1 MNFNPMKSPTPA
13 FPSLNSPKT
22 NMLASVTSAFSNIWI
37 VFGLVVLVAVLCYV
51 YYKKVGYYI
60 DLGIKNIGAIINGR
74 QSIETQFGNAE
85 NMGTGDLLA
94 TLKPMDGTPVQ
105 LQNTAEDMPP
115 HLRKDM
121 EDMPPHLRTAMKDSP
136 PRPQLPS
143 PGNRPSGMPGAE
155 SGQPG
160 TFLSGVLPH
169 PNFST
174 GGKQVFNVSRN
185 IYTYNDAAAVCS
197 ALDAELATYD
207 QVKDAYDQGADWC
220 NYGWIKGQMA
230 VYPTQK
236 DTYEK
241 LQKGGPQYHNA
252 CGRPG
257 VNGGYFD
264 NPELLF
270 GVNCIGV
277 RPAKNAMDELNNSEV
292 ALPPTTEEIEYEK
305 KVQKFRDE
313 LENTTVLPFNK
324 NSWSG

>member
-1 MNFNPMKSPTPA
+1 MNFNPLKSATPA
-13 FPSLNSPKT
+13 LPSFNSPKT
-22 NMLASVTSAFSNIWI
+22 NMLNSVTGAFSNLWI
-37 VFGLVVLVAVLCYV
+37 VGALVIIVAVLCYV
-51 YYKKVGYYI
+51 YYKKIGYYLE
-60 DLGIKNIGAIINGR
+60 LGVDNIKKIINGR
-74 QSIETQFGNAE
+74 QTVEAEFGNAN
-85 NMGTGDLLA
+85 NMDAPGDLVA
-94 TLKPMDGTPVQ
+94 TLKPMDMGV
-105 LQNTAEDMPP
+105 PP
-115 HLRKDM
+115 H
-121 EDMPPHLRTAMKDSP
+121 PN
-136 PRPQLPS
+136 LPS
-143 PGNRPSGMPGAE
+143 VPNRPSGMPGAQ

-185 IYTYNDAAAVCS
+185 IYTYHDAAAVCS
-197 ALDAELATYD
+197 ALDSDLATYE

-220 NYGWIKGQMA
+220 NYGWVKGQMA

-241 LQKGGPQYHNA
+241 LQKGRPQYHNA

-257 VNGGYFD
+257 INGGYFD

-270 GVNCIGV
+270 GVNCFGV

-292 ALPPTTEEIEYEK
+292 ALPPTTEEIEFEK
-305 KVQKFRDE
+305 QVQKFRDQ
-313 LENTTVLPFNK
+313 LDDTTVLPFNK

>member
-1 MNFNPMKSPTPA
+1 MNFNPLKSAAPA
-13 FPSLNSPKT
+13 LPSFNSPKT
-22 NMLASVTSAFSNIWI
+22 NMLNSVTGAFSNLLI
-37 VFGLVVLVAVLCYV
+37 VGALVILVAVLCYV
-51 YYKKVGYYI
+51 YYKKIGYYV
-60 DLGIKNIGAIINGR
+60 DLGIKNISKVINGR
-74 QSIETQFGNAE
+74 ESVEAEFGNAS
-85 NMGTGDLLA
+85 NMDAPGNLTA
-94 TLKPMDGTPVQ
+94 TMKPMDEGV
-105 LQNTAEDMPP
+105 PP
-115 HLRKDM
+115 H
-121 EDMPPHLRTAMKDSP
+121 PN
-136 PRPQLPS
+136 LPS
-143 PGNRPSGMPGAE
+143 VPNRPSGMPGAQ

-185 IYTYNDAAAVCS
+185 IYTYHDAAAVCS
-197 ALDAELATYD
+197 ALDSDLATYD
-207 QVKDAYDQGADWC
+207 QVKDAYAQGADWC
-220 NYGWIKGQMA
+220 NYGWVKGQMA

-236 DTYEK
+236 ETYEK
-241 LQKGGPQYHNA
+241 LQKGHPQYHNA

-270 GVNCIGV
+270 GVNCFGV

-292 ALPPTTEEIEYEK
+292 ALPPTTDEIEFEK

-313 LENTTVLPFNK
+313 LDDTTVLPFNK